1 MNIHKG
7 CVKVLLD
14 RKFTLNSPTSALNS
28 KKKKEKEKKRKGKKE
43 ENWINQIT
51 SRIILMLNVV
61 PLYVSFLRFHFALCS
76 FGFVWWSLLLIGLV
90 LHQFR
95 LSLRL
100 FNLSSRFFVRD
111 YVKAVITTLF
121 RFDRFCRFALIRF
134 TFCIGLLDSVFV
146 KEVNMSTLETV
157 IAFLIRL
164 CNWTL
169 LYYVNILKLTWIS
182 SILFSIYFQWIWQG
196 EFVKQSRVLKLMII
210 SFILVTFLF
219 YSGVIL

>member
-14 RKFTLNSPTSALNS
+14 RKFALNSPTSGLNS
-28 KKKKEKEKKRKGKKE
+28 KKKKKRKGKKE

-51 SRIILMLNVV
+51 SRIILLLNVV
-61 PLYVSFLRFHFALCS
+61 PLYISFLRFHFAFCS
-76 FGFVWWSLLLIGLV
+76 FGFVRWSLILKGLV

-121 RFDRFCRFALIRF
+121 LFDRFCRFALIRF

-157 IAFLIRL
+157 IAILIRL

-196 EFVKQSRVLKLMII
+196 EFVEQSRVLKLMII